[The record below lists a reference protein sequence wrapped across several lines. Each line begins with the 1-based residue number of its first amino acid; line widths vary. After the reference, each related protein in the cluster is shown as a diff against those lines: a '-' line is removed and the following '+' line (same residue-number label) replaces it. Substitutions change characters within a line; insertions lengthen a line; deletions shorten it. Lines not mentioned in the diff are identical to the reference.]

1 MKTQLLSLIFAAL
14 FQISTACIHHLV
26 KSESC
31 NPGRDISTGKPV
43 RVALNNVRVF
53 DGQRIR
59 GPETVVIDGEF
70 IGSKDTKVDLTID
83 ASGGFLIPGLIDSH
97 VHPPDVSGMQNLTS
111 YGVTTAFNM
120 ACRNYTLCHSLR
132 HLPGLAA
139 FISAG
144 LPAIGPNSSH
154 ATWQK
159 LPADQLFY
167 SPDQAPYAVA
177 AAFGNGSD
185 FFKITA
191 EKSGPSLA
199 SQIKLV
205 QDCHAR
211 HKQSMTHAADFISYQ
226 QAITSGTDGIQHMP
240 SDQLITKEM
249 IASIIKQ
256 GQFVTPTINIFK
268 AALTNPAILDF
279 LGEFPG
285 NSANASALAAEF
297 AKNVT
302 TVIQNVHALHKAGV
316 TILAGTDAIGH
327 MGVFNV
333 PLGLSLHLEL
343 QNLVEAGLTPAEALR
358 AATIVPAIFHQVPDR
373 GMIAP
378 GKRADLILLNSN
390 PLANISNTL
399 DIAKVWVG
407 GIEYPFVA

>member
-1 MKTQLLSLIFAAL
+1 MKTQFLSLIFAAL

-26 KSESC
+26 DSEGC
-31 NPGRDISTGKPV
+31 NPGRNISNGKPV
-43 RVALNNVRVF
+43 RVALNNVLVF

-70 IGSKDTKVDLTID
+70 IGSTDTKVELTID
-83 ASGGFLIPGLIDSH
+83 ASGGVLIPGLIDSH

-120 ACRNYTLCHSLR
+120 ACRNYTLCHALK

-159 LPADQLFY
+159 LPPDQLFY
-167 SPDQAPYAVA
+167 SPYQAPYAVA

-185 FFKITA
+185 FYKITA
-191 EKSGPSLA
+191 ETNGPSVA

-205 QDCHAR
+205 HDCHAR
-211 HKQSMTHAADFISYQ
+211 HKQSMTHASDFISYQ
-226 QAITSGTDGIQHMP
+226 QAIISGTDGIQHIP
-240 SDQLITKEM
+240 SDQLITKDM

-256 GQFVTPTINIFK
+256 GQSVTPTINIFK
-268 AALTNPAILDF
+268 AALMNPEILNF
-279 LGEFPG
+279 LGEIPG
-285 NSANASALAAEF
+285 NSTNASDLAANF
-297 AKNVT
+297 AKNLT
-302 TVIQNVHALHKAGV
+302 TVIQNVNALHKAGV
-316 TILAGTDAIGH
+316 TILAGTDAVGE
-327 MGVFNV
+327 MGLFNV
-333 PLGLSLHLEL
+333 PLGMSLHLEL

-358 AATIVPAIFHQVPDR
+358 AATIVPATFHRIPDR

-407 GIEYPFVA
+407 GIEYPYIA